1 MPTYYFSLIMKNEVV
16 QTYGIYGL
24 TRKAAENTFIIK
36 QLTPLKELGELEF
49 EPITEEE
56 HVTYQQQ
63 LIQNTLKYNDQ
74 LKKDQ
79 FVEKL
84 NLALQNAC
92 NHNLTRLEEYL
103 NERDLDEVRQRLL
116 DGLLQAFKAITL
128 QDLSDAKHYRHLQF
142 ILMDMHNDV
151 EREKAV
157 FPDREGQ
164 VKVLANIIN
173 EIRSILTVAVENQEI
188 FDCYELFILFNTF
201 ENYYEYINERE

>member
-1 MPTYYFSLIMKNEVV
+1 MPTYYFSVMIKNEVV

-24 TRKAAENTFIIK
+24 TRKAAENTFILN

-49 EPITEEE
+49 DQITKEE
-56 HVTYQQQ
+56 HITYQQQ
-63 LIQNTLKYNDQ
+63 LIQNTVKYNDQ

-79 FVEKL
+79 YVEKL
-84 NLALQNAC
+84 NLALQKAINYDV
-92 NHNLTRLEEYL
+92 TRLEEYL

-164 VKVLANIIN
+164 VKILANIIN
-173 EIRSILTVAVENQEI
+173 EIRSILTVAVENQEM

-201 ENYYEYINERE
+201 ENYYEYIGE